1 MFRLIKAVGAVASL
15 LALGFVAAPAHA
27 QDAGTLR
34 AIVVL
39 LNDYTNLDHA
49 EVRVTGGPL
58 DGVAVT
64 VESTAAPWIVGS
76 SSRVSCFTFARAGAD
91 GLDLE
96 APCNITDSDGDTWFA
111 VATREEMNADGGG
124 EGEAMMVGGT
134 GKYADITGSCAYTV
148 TRLPDN
154 WQTTTITCDWMRHR

>member
-1 MFRLIKAVGAVASL
+1 MFRLSKAVGAVASL
-15 LALGFVAAPAHA
+15 FAAGLFAAPAHA

-49 EVRVTGGPL
+49 DVRVIGGPL
-58 DGVAVT
+58 EGVAVT
-64 VESTAAPWIVGS
+64 VESSAAPWIAGS
-76 SSRVSCFTFARAGAD
+76 SSRVSCLTFARAGAD

-111 VATREEMNADGGG
+111 LATREEMNAEGGG
-124 EGEAMMVGGT
+124 AGEAMMVGGT
-134 GKYADITGSCAYTV
+134 GKYADITGSCAYAV
-148 TRLPDN
+148 ARLPDN
-154 WQTTTITCDWMRHR
+154 WQTTTITCDWMRRR